1 MGYQNVETNAHGRI
15 LRVLDQQPPSDGAN
29 LYLYL
34 DLDLQRVAAEALGD
48 QRGAVLALDPKN
60 GGVLAL
66 VSNPS
71 FDANLFVNG
80 ISSRDYSALRDSPD
94 SPLLNRVVQG
104 RYPPGSTVKPMLGLA
119 GLEMGL
125 VTAETKIPDPGWY
138 SLPGDSRRYRD
149 WILRIRGTV
158 VCWPGEDELAPRAR
172 DRGQPAR
179 SA

>member
-1 MGYQNVETNAHGRI
+1 MEKRYEALLHGTVGYQNVETNAHGRI

-48 QRGAVLALDPKN
+48 QRGAVVALDPKN

-80 ISSRDYSALRDSPD
+80 ISGRDYNALRDSPD
-94 SPLLNRVVQG
+94 SPLINRVVQG
-104 RYPPGSTVKPMLGLA
+104 R
-119 GLEMGL
+119 
-125 VTAETKIPDPGWY
+125 
-138 SLPGDSRRYRD
+138 
-149 WILRIRGTV
+149 
-158 VCWPGEDELAPRAR
+158 
-172 DRGQPAR
+172 
-179 SA
+179 